1 MHRCKP
7 WFLLFNA
14 FFLWVWALPSP
25 PSPSADFSS
34 ESECVKCH
42 TDVKGLIR
50 LGWEI
55 EKIKGKPAESAEIQG
70 EG

>member
-7 WFLLFNA
+7 WFLLFSALFLCMGA
-14 FFLWVWALPSP
+14 F
-25 PSPSADFSS
+25 PSAHQPPNDSLRD
-34 ESECVKCH
+34 SECVRCH

-55 EKIKGKPAESAEIQG
+55 EKIKGKPAESSETQG